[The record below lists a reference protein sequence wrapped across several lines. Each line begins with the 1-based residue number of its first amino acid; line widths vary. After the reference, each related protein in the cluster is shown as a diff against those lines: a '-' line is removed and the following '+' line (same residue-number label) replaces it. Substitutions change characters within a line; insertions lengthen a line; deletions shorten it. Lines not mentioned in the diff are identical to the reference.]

1 MNRTAVPSCDAAK
14 LPRYAEIRRE
24 LEHAILSGRWP
35 PGRRVPSEHD
45 LVAWYGCARMT
56 VNKALSEL
64 AAAGLIV
71 RHRRAGSFVAVPA
84 NDQSI
89 LEIHDIEAEARS
101 DGKAY
106 RFELLGRA
114 LRKATRADA
123 ARLGVKPGA
132 PVLALASV
140 HFVDGA
146 PFAAEDRLI
155 NLDAVPRARDID
167 FTTRTPGGW
176 LLAQIPWSRARHRIS
191 AINADAAMARAL
203 RIARGAACLV
213 VSRETWQQEVPIT
226 QVDLSHSGESHHLV
240 AHFSPAGRRRD
251 GSGKHRQP

>member
-1 MNRTAVPSCDAAK
+1 MRRTAARPLETAK

-45 LVAWYGCARMT
+45 LVARYGCARMT

-71 RHRRAGSFVAVPA
+71 RHRRAGSFVATPT

-89 LEIHDIEAEARS
+89 LEIHDIEAEARGS
-101 DGKAY
+101 GKPY
-106 RFELLGRA
+106 RFELRARA

-123 ARLGVKPGA
+123 TRLGVDDGT
-132 PVLALASV
+132 PVLALVSV
-140 HFVDGA
+140 HLVGGA
-146 PFAAEDRLI
+146 PFAIEDRLI
-155 NLDAVPRARDID
+155 NLDAVPAARDTD
-167 FTTRTPGGW
+167 FTSRSPGGW

-191 AINADAAMARAL
+191 AANADAGTARAL
-203 RIARGAACLV
+203 QIVRGAACLV
-213 VSRETWQQEVPIT
+213 VSRETWLQDVPIT
-226 QVDLSHSGESHHLV
+226 QVDLTHPGEDHHLV
-240 AHFSPAGRRRD
+240 AHFSPAARRRD
-251 GSGKHRQP
+251 